1 MILNAKLKKTSPFF
15 RAIDAE
21 GTEERERGR
30 ENGWGGKSLEPYL
43 GGPGV
48 WAIIR
53 AGEGGGE

>member
-30 ENGWGGKSLEPYL
+30 ERMDGAGK
-43 GGPGV
+43 V
-48 WAIIR
+48 WIR
-53 AGEGGGE
+53 IWADRGCGL